1 MSKDIVVITK
11 KESTNGVYHPYGP
24 VSVGFKIKADKVSIT
39 EIGNLVAEN
48 NDDYLST
55 SYVQK
60 VKVNKKKFSAKVHT
74 LNSIYKLKFKAK
86 ENSELFKKFMWDL
99 SHIDS
104 CTKLSKDKG
113 TDVGKTTMSM
123 IDCVEVT
130 RVAPFL

>member
-24 VSVGFKIKADKVSIT
+24 VSVGFKIKA
-39 EIGNLVAEN
+39 
-48 NDDYLST
+48 
-55 SYVQK
+55 
-60 VKVNKKKFSAKVHT
+60 
-74 LNSIYKLKFKAK
+74 K
-86 ENSELFKKFMWDL
+86 ENSELFKKFMWDK

-123 IDCVEVT
+123 IDCV
-130 RVAPFL
+130 

>member
-1 MSKDIVVITK
+1 MINDIVVIK
-11 KESTNGVYHPYGP
+11 KKKSTNGIYSSLYPVYE
-24 VSVGFKIKADKVSIT
+24 GFKLKAKSV
-39 EIGNLVAEN
+39 EIDQVLLAMDEKGEALI
-48 NDDYLST
+48 T
-55 SYVQK
+55 SYIQK
-60 VKVNKKKFSAKVHT
+60 VKVNKEQFSVKIHT